1 MRTIIAALFLLV
13 MTAGSA
19 MAQGNPQTREGF
31 WINFG
36 FGYGSLGCED
46 CDDRVSG
53 TTAHLRM
60 GGTLSQRLLLGGEIN
75 GWAKEEGNVT
85 LSVANITP
93 VLIFYPDANGGFYL
107 KGGLGLAAVELEVG
121 RFSGEETGV
130 GLLLGHG
137 TFLPVRV
144 DDVREHRMHGESY
157 HVPEATAAAV
167 NLAKAQG
174 RRVFALGTTTTRTL
188 EHAVDAAGRVV
199 AGEGVSDLFI
209 YPGFRFKIVDAL
221 ITNFH
226 LPRST
231 LLMLVSA
238 FAGRDFTLTAYRQA
252 VREGF
257 RFFSYGD
264 CMLIL

>member
-19 MAQGNPQTREGF
+19 TAQGNPQTREGF

-75 GWAKEEGNVT
+75 AWAKEEGNVT

-130 GLLLGHG
+130 GLLLGLG
-137 TFLPVRV
+137 YDARV
-144 DDVREHRMHGESY
+144 
-157 HVPEATAAAV
+157 
-167 NLAKAQG
+167 G
-174 RRVFALGTTTTRTL
+174 RNFALTPFFDI
-188 EHAVDAAGRVV
+188 AVSELDGGSLNRFSF
-199 AGEGVSDLFI
+199 GL
-209 YPGFRFKIVDAL
+209 GF
-221 ITNFH
+221 TW
-226 LPRST
+226 P
-231 LLMLVSA
+231 
-238 FAGRDFTLTAYRQA
+238 
-252 VREGF
+252 
-257 RFFSYGD
+257 
-264 CMLIL
+264 